1 VRQHVEN
8 SLTEFL
14 NPKNTPWRITLPHS
28 IQQAQPPLEYIPQ
41 HFNLAVYHIAK
52 WALPVLLRF
61 RTRPWLPAGIAEVE
75 TVNVERLVNLY
86 QQFQAGKIRF
96 LMAFRHSEVDD
107 PLCMMY
113 LLSQAVPKVARK
125 RGISLQYPTHSHFIY
140 DRGMTL
146 WAGDWLGWF
155 FSRLGGFPIHR
166 GKRLDKIGMRTARD
180 LFANGQLPISVAP
193 EGATNGHSEIVS
205 PLEPGV
211 AHMGFWCVEDL
222 LKANRTEEVFI
233 VPICNQYRYINPSWA
248 KLDWLLGK
256 LEADCGLSVQQV
268 GESNLVEREKVF
280 YERLFRLGEHILSQ
294 MEQFY
299 ARFYH
304 QSTPVTTQIDSSESR
319 NQVLEARL
327 QTVLDNSLQA
337 AEQFFGLESQG
348 TIIERCRRLESA
360 SWDDIHRKD
369 LPNLDALSPME
380 RGLAD
385 WIAEEASLRI
395 LHMRLVE
402 SFVAVTGTY
411 VQQKPTFERFA
422 ETSLILFDVIARIK
436 GEKNPERPRLGWR
449 KSRLTV
455 GEPISVTER
464 WSAYQTSRQAARGAV
479 NDLTRD
485 LQQAFEKMIC

>member
-1 VRQHVEN
+1 
-8 SLTEFL
+8 
-14 NPKNTPWRITLPHS
+14 
-28 IQQAQPPLEYIPQ
+28 
-41 HFNLAVYHIAK
+41 VYHIAK

-61 RTRPWLPAGIAEVE
+61 RTRPWLPAGITQVE
-75 TVNVERLVNLY
+75 TVNVERLVHLY

-113 LLSQAVPKVARK
+113 LLSYAVPKVARQK
-125 RGISLQYPTHSHFIY
+125 GISLQYPIHSHFLY

-166 GKRLDKIGMRTARD
+166 GKRLDKVGMRTARD
-180 LFANGQLPISVAP
+180 VFANAKLPISVAP
-193 EGATNGHSEIVS
+193 EGGTNGHSEIVS
-205 PLEPGV
+205 YLEPGV

-222 LKANRTEEVFI
+222 LKANRTEEVLI
-233 VPICNQYRYINPSWA
+233 VPIGNQYRYINPSWA
-248 KLDWLLGK
+248 KLDWLLSK
-256 LEADCGLSVQQV
+256 LETDCGLPVQEV
-268 GESNLVEREKVF
+268 GESNLVDREKVF
-280 YERLFRLGEHILSQ
+280 YERLFHLGEHILSQ

-299 ARFYH
+299 TRFYH
-304 QSTPVTTQIDSSESR
+304 QSTPATTQTNPSANR
-319 NQVLEARL
+319 NQVLETRL
-327 QTVLDNSLQA
+327 QTVLDKSLQA
-337 AEQFFGLESQG
+337 AEQYFGLESQG
-348 TIIERCRRLESA
+348 TIIERCRRIESA
-360 SWDDIHRKD
+360 GWDDIYRKD
-369 LPNLDALSPME
+369 LPNLYALSPIE

-395 LHMRLVE
+395 LHMRLAE

-411 VQQKPTFERFA
+411 VQQKPSFERFA
-422 ETSLILFDVIARIK
+422 ETSLILFDLIARIK
-436 GEKNPERPRLGWR
+436 GEKNPARPQLGWR

-464 WSAYQTSRQAARGAV
+464 WSTYQTSHQAARGAV

-485 LQQAFEKMIC
+485 LQEALEKMIS